1 MTNILKKPIYQNKKT
16 NNLYFG
22 SVGVLSP
29 PEHISDTGQN
39 KTPDIFVGCLL
50 KQNYQDV
57 LVGCLLK

>member
-29 PEHISDTGQN
+29 PPEHISDTGQN

-50 KQNYQDV
+50 K
-57 LVGCLLK
+57 

>member
-22 SVGVLSP
+22 SVVVLSP
-29 PEHISDTGQN
+29 PEYFTDTGQN

-50 KQNYQDV
+50 K
-57 LVGCLLK
+57 